1 MKELAKFTACSFS
14 VGFALIGCSESTQES
29 KRIDTPTLEY
39 QPVKKVQAVNVAA
52 RKRVIA
58 RAGEI
63 TYPTSWGNANDDVDY
78 NTTTNYPEMS

>member
-1 MKELAKFTACSFS
+1 MKELAKFTTCSFS
-14 VGFALIGCSESTQES
+14 VSFALIGCSESTQES

-39 QPVKKVQAVNVAA
+39 QPVKKIQAVNVAA

-63 TYPTSWGNANDDVDY
+63 TYPSWGNANDDVDY